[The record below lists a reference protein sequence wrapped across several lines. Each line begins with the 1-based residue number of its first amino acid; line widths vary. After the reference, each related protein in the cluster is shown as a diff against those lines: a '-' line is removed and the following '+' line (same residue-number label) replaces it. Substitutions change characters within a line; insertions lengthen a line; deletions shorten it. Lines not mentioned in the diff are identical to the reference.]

1 MRPKSSR
8 RFFYQ
13 GLFIRWELKLCHGIK
28 KQKSKNKKKKDN
40 NNKEPGKVYQ
50 IKFNIEK
57 EKRIHHGRKLH
68 KICSELLSMFC

>member
-13 GLFIRWELKLCHGIK
+13 GLLIHCELKLCHGVK
-28 KQKSKNKKKKDN
+28 KQKNKKKKKKSN
-40 NNKEPGKVYQ
+40 NNKEPGKAYQ

-57 EKRIHHGRKLH
+57 ENCIHQGRKLH